1 MVQPETGAFDT
12 PRGLWG
18 RLPAHLWERIFSTC
32 SDTAA
37 LCFELNH
44 SFKTTA
50 QDYLLRHNILPRS
63 LLRLQETRACMKR
76 DLCSVLAL
84 PPAVVRAK
92 AISITSAGK
101 TTLIYNPSTTVQ
113 PLLEENGGLAALQK
127 RLASKRLTFAKK
139 IALHH
144 KETVWRL
151 TTAYEEVGI
160 PVWAIGLPADP
171 LTHDYNEQCWCGYFR
186 SGASFT
192 AGSKPHS
199 KRESFETGLRRQ
211 AHNFY
216 CEWVKDYQAYYGENP
231 SMSAEVR
238 EVKARGEEAL
248 PKELPWFAA
257 GESNSEE
264 AIQDALAAVEPQE
277 WAKLQRSQRPRWIA
291 VRA

>member
-1 MVQPETGAFDT
+1 MFWRSHPPSCV
-12 PRGLWG
+12 PRL
-18 RLPAHLWERIFSTC
+18 F
-32 SDTAA
+32 
-37 LCFELNH
+37 
-44 SFKTTA
+44 
-50 QDYLLRHNILPRS
+50 LLRA
-63 LLRLQETRACMKR
+63 RAR
-76 DLCSVLAL
+76 Q
-84 PPAVVRAK
+84 
-92 AISITSAGK
+92 
-101 TTLIYNPSTTVQ
+101 TLIYTPSTTVQ

-160 PVWAIGLPADP
+160 PVWSIGLPADP
-171 LTHDYNEQCWCGYFR
+171 LTHDYNEPCWCRYFR

-192 AGSKPHS
+192 AGSKTRS
-199 KRESFETGLRRQ
+199 GSMSIETGLRRQ
-211 AHNFY
+211 AHKFY

-231 SMSAEVR
+231 SKSAEVR
-238 EVKARGEEAL
+238 EVQARGEEAL
-248 PKELPWFAA
+248 PKELPWFPA
-257 GESNSEE
+257 GESNAEE